1 MHGEAI
7 PLSNLDNRSNGLLS
21 SDSPSQ
27 EEFADKLGM
36 SPSTVKRLE
45 ADKRKI
51 AANSEVAS
59 KLKSGEIPFSEAILS
74 TRHLS
79 Y

>member
-7 PLSNLDNRSNGLLS
+7 PLSNLVNNANATLT

-59 KLKSGEIPFSEAILS
+59 KLKSGEIPFL
-74 TRHLS
+74 
-79 Y
+79 